1 MLSEM
6 KNESLEVVKM
16 LASVKGSAETFL
28 YFSKHKYKY

>member
-16 LASVKGSAETFL
+16 LASVKRIRRDILIFFQA
-28 YFSKHKYKY
+28 